1 MDLRLESGTLGL
13 QLEFTS
19 EPLWVNADPKALG
32 IVIENL
38 LSNAFKY
45 AAEPRQTT
53 VTLDGDGDDVLI
65 VVSDLGHGIAPK
77 DLPRVFHR
85 FFRVGDEMTRLV
97 AGTGLGLFLVKE
109 IVTRH
114 GGDVSATSRGLGLG
128 SAFTVRLP
136 RIPRPEDA

>member
-1 MDLRLESGTLGL
+1 MAKSRSDS
-13 QLEFTS
+13 QFEFR
-19 EPLWVNADPKALG
+19 EELAQALG
-32 IVIENL
+32 TVVENL
-38 LSNAFKY
+38 LSNAYKY

-65 VVSDLGHGIAPK
+65 VVSDLGHGLAYK

-85 FFRVGDEMTRLV
+85 FFRVGDEMTRQV

-114 GGDVSATSRGLGLG
+114 DGEVRASSRGHGLG

-136 RIPRPEDA
+136 RIARPADV

>member
-1 MDLRLESGTLGL
+1 MREVYHEQLDRGSDDL
-13 QLEFTS
+13 
-19 EPLWVNADPKALG
+19 V
-32 IVIENL
+32 
-38 LSNAFKY
+38 
-45 AAEPRQTT
+45 
-53 VTLDGDGDDVLI
+53 
-65 VVSDLGHGIAPK
+65 
-77 DLPRVFHR
+77 
-85 FFRVGDEMTRLV
+85 EMTRLV

>member
-1 MDLRLESGTLGL
+1 
-13 QLEFTS
+13 
-19 EPLWVNADPKALG
+19 
-32 IVIENL
+32 
-38 LSNAFKY
+38 
-45 AAEPRQTT
+45 
-53 VTLDGDGDDVLI
+53 VLI

-85 FFRVGDEMTRLV
+85 FFRVGDEMTRQV

-114 GGDVSATSRGLGLG
+114 GGDVRASSHGSGLG

-136 RIPRPEDA
+136 RMAKPAEGPADA